1 MDVTYLGNSGIKIN
15 GKSATVLVD
24 PPAGAKVKDEVI
36 ILTDPEYTA
45 RVTGGNIIID
55 GAGEFEVNGALVVG
69 LPAKLKRSKLEA
81 LEGAV
86 YRVEVDGFKI
96 AIVGDIEGK
105 LSDDQAGELGDVD
118 VLIVPVGGNET
129 LSPSEATGIISQLE
143 PKYVIPVNFE
153 KLDDF
158 LKEVGSHPETQP
170 KLKLV
175 SRDLPLETTITP
187 LAVGS

>member
-1 MDVTYLGNSGIKIN
+1 MDITYLGNSGIKIN
-15 GKSATVLVD
+15 GKTATVLVD

-36 ILTDPEYTA
+36 ILTDPEYTSK
-45 RVTGGNIIID
+45 VTGGHIVID

-69 LPAKLKRSKLEA
+69 LPAKLKRTTSDH

-96 AIVGDIEGK
+96 AIVGNITGK
-105 LSDDQAGELGDVD
+105 LTDDQVGELGDVD
-118 VLIVPVGGNET
+118 VLVVPVGGNET
-129 LSPSEATGIISQLE
+129 LNPSEATGIMSQLE
-143 PKYVIPVNFE
+143 PKFVIPVNYE

-187 LAVGS
+187 LQVGS